1 MHVYIYI
8 YYIIL
13 HVLEMYIL
21 ILYIISLATWTPAIV
36 QAPDKFLKCSSRTL
50 GFPCG
55 SLRKSDFAWKFSTCY
70 HQWKMIQGALNI
82 KHIQRKQ
89 CQDDDSCWSILTATS
104 NTGHWASQHAL
115 TLSEICRLHM
125 SAAPAPMPRWDMVK
139 ISGALGSFVF
149 PTLKSDRGGWRSWGP
164 FWHFCA
170 HHMHLYL

>member
-1 MHVYIYI
+1 
-8 YYIIL
+8 
-13 HVLEMYIL
+13 MYIL

-125 SAAPAPMPRWDMVK
+125 SAAPAPMPRWDMAK